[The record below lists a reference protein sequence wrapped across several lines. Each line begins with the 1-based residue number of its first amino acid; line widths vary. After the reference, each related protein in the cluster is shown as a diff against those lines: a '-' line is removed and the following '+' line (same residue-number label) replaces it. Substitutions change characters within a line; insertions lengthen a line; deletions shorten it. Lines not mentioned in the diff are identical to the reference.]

1 VGVIPRRDPS
11 SDLLALAAAQSG
23 VLTLEQ
29 AEGLGLSRWSVSRIL
44 AQGQWTRLARGVL
57 WTRPLGVGEEIPW
70 LVQAWGGVLAAGD
83 GSRLGPRSSGYLHG
97 LIDEAPR
104 MPDVFARGRS
114 VSARTEGPWLLR
126 REQVGVRSAKT
137 VGNPPRLGV
146 EATVVDLCDGVTA
159 SQLPGLLTRAV
170 QRRLTTGER
179 IVDELALR
187 ARHRHRALIRDILSE
202 VADGAESPLELAYLR
217 DVERA
222 HGLPRG
228 RRQKSRVG
236 LAHVSDVGYDDWA
249 LLLEL
254 DGRDGHVEEGAF
266 RDRRRDNA
274 FAVRALLTLRYGW
287 YDVTD
292 NPCAVAW
299 QVATVLRSRGWPG
312 EFRRCGRCRTL
323 AETDFRAMG

>member
-70 LVQAWGGVLAAGD
+70 LVRAWGGVLAAGD

-299 QVATVLRSRGWPG
+299 QVVTVLRSRGWPG